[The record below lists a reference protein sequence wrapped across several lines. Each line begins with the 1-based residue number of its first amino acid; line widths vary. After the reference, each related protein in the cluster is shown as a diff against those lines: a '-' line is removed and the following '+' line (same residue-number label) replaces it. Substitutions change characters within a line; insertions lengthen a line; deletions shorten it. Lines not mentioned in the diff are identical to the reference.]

1 MENVTLID
9 RFTTHFDI
17 LPARAEAARLEVLQL
32 RHAVYCEEL
41 GYEPVSPQGVERD
54 EHDEHSEFALV
65 RHRASG
71 RAAGCVRLIRHPGLP
86 DWRFPF
92 ERACGDTL
100 HPDYMDSAWRHDAT
114 EVSRLAVHQ
123 DFRRRRGEYDSP
135 EGGGNSVVD
144 SNDRHYPLIAMGLFL
159 AATAMILNH
168 GSHQSFVMVE
178 PRLSRLLHSC
188 GLNYTLVGEI
198 VEHHGK
204 RGPYRTQRGEILHY
218 LRPEGRALLEHMQAA
233 LR

>member
-1 MENVTLID
+1 MENVTLIE
-9 RFTTHFDI
+9 RFIRHFEI
-17 LPARAEAARLEVLQL
+17 LPARDEASRREVLQL

-41 GYEPVSPQGVERD
+41 GYEPVTASGQERD
-54 EHDEHSEFALV
+54 EHDEYSDFALV

-71 RAAGCVRLIRHPGLP
+71 RSAGCVRLIKHPGQA

-92 ERACGDTL
+92 ERACGNGL
-100 HPDYMDSAWRHDAT
+100 APDYMDMAHRLDAS

-144 SNDRHYPLIAMGLFL
+144 SNDRQYPLIAMGLFL
-159 AATAMILNH
+159 GATAMILNH

-204 RGPYRTQRGEILHY
+204 RGPFRTQRAQILQH
-218 LRPEGRALLEHMQAA
+218 LRPEGRALLEHMQQA

>member
-1 MENVTLID
+1 MENITLIE
-9 RFTTHFDI
+9 RFTRYFEI
-17 LPARAEAARLEVLQL
+17 LPARDEASRREVMRV

-41 GYEPVSPQGVERD
+41 GYEPVMVSGLEQD
-54 EHDEHSEFALV
+54 EHDAYSEFALV
-65 RHRASG
+65 RHLASG
-71 RAAGCVRLIRHPGLP
+71 RAAGCVRLIKHPGRT

-92 ERACGDTL
+92 EQACGDTL
-100 HPDYMDSAWRHDAT
+100 NQDYMDPAHRLGAT

-144 SNDRHYPLIAMGLFL
+144 SSDRQYPLIAMGLFL
-159 AATAMILNH
+159 GATAMILNH
-168 GSHQSFVMVE
+168 GSEQSFVMVE

-188 GLNYTLVGEI
+188 GLNYTLVGRI

-204 RGPYRTQRGEILHY
+204 RGPFRTQRPEILKN
-218 LRPEGRALLEHMQAA
+218 LRAEGRALLEHMQAA